1 MSDFILYSII
11 GSVVLTVVLNVL
23 PLLFPNAADKLQRK
37 IEENARRSIEQHQ
50 NDDLP
55 KVKVFFPWKAM
66 LIASVVLTV
75 VLNLIG
81 FLNLKIELTV
91 NLEPVLTSVFLPFPL
106 PLPFFIFLTLETIF
120 LNTIS

>member
-23 PLLFPNAADKLQRK
+23 PLLFPNAADKMQRK

-75 VLNLIG
+75 IVNLIS
-81 FLNLKIELTV
+81 FL
-91 NLEPVLTSVFLPFPL
+91 SR
-106 PLPFFIFLTLETIF
+106 
-120 LNTIS
+120 

>member
-11 GSVVLTVVLNVL
+11 GSVVLTVVLNIL
-23 PLLFPNAADKLQRK
+23 PLLFPNAADKMQRK

-75 VLNLIG
+75 IVNLI
-81 FLNLKIELTV
+81 
-91 NLEPVLTSVFLPFPL
+91 S
-106 PLPFFIFLTLETIF
+106 FI
-120 LNTIS
+120 SQ

>member
-11 GSVVLTVVLNVL
+11 GSVVLTVVLNIL
-23 PLLFPNAADKLQRK
+23 PLLFPNAADKMQRK

-66 LIASVVLTV
+66 LTASVVLTV
-75 VLNLIG
+75 IVNLI
-81 FLNLKIELTV
+81 
-91 NLEPVLTSVFLPFPL
+91 S
-106 PLPFFIFLTLETIF
+106 FI
-120 LNTIS
+120 SR